1 MESSQTQNTAQRGR
15 RALWVGAGLG
25 LLSSIAVIALFY
37 AGEQLFELPFVP
49 FDIFDWMSRVLPGGL
64 IAFVIST
71 MVSIISFVQGFLPIG
86 DTSTVAKAAEQTI
99 AILQVVGGG
108 AIFGL
113 ILAWLNRKG
122 DRDLTT
128 DGLIGGLILLA
139 VTLFIIN
146 ALSTTM
152 LDAESVIWLGAV
164 FLAWGWVLAR
174 LVQYSMPALAEEPE
188 AGLSRRQFLTVSG
201 AGLSAVAL
209 GAWGIAALFG
219 DDAVDATANGAQAAS
234 ADDPFGANLTSGPAA
249 SPSAEELAA
258 RPAPVDGTRPELTSN
273 EDFYRIDINTRALSV
288 AEENWALTIAGMVE
302 EELRLTLDELKAM
315 PSQTQILTMQC
326 ISNQIGGDLTSSTRW
341 TGVRFKDVLAQAGI
355 QDGVAGAY
363 IEAID
368 GFFEFVVMDDIM
380 DDRTLLVYAMNG
392 EDLPSEHGFPL
403 RIYIPNRYGMKQPK
417 WIETIE
423 LTEARVDGY
432 WVVRGWDAEAIPKTV
447 SVVDTVVVDPDE
459 GDNGSAMAGG
469 IAWAGGRG
477 ISSVE
482 VQVDDSD
489 WQSAELIAPPMSPLS
504 WVLWRY
510 AWPYEV
516 GRHTV
521 RVRAYD
527 GEGQLQVLETTSTRP
542 DGATGIHS
550 ITVNL

>member
-1 MESSQTQNTAQRGR
+1 MESSQTQSTGQRGR

-25 LLSSIAVIALFY
+25 LLSSIAVIALLY

-122 DRDLTT
+122 KRDLTT

-152 LDAESVIWLGAV
+152 LDAAAVIWLGAV

-174 LVQYSMPALAEEPE
+174 LVQYSMPALAEEPQ
-188 AGLSRRQFLTVSG
+188 AQLSRRQFLTVSG

-219 DDAVDATANGAQAAS
+219 DDAADATAQGAQAAS
-234 ADDPFGANLTSGPAA
+234 ADDPLGANLTSGPAA
-249 SPSAEELAA
+249 SPSADELAA

-273 EDFYRIDINTRALSV
+273 DDFYRIDINTRAPV
-288 AEENWALTIAGMVE
+288 IEEDGWTLRSSGLVDR
-302 EELRLTLDELKAM
+302 ELE
-315 PSQTQILTMQC
+315 
-326 ISNQIGGDLTSSTRW
+326 
-341 TGVRFKDVLAQAGI
+341 
-355 QDGVAGAY
+355 
-363 IEAID
+363 
-368 GFFEFVVMDDIM
+368 
-380 DDRTLLVYAMNG
+380 
-392 EDLPSEHGFPL
+392 
-403 RIYIPNRYGMKQPK
+403 
-417 WIETIE
+417 
-423 LTEARVDGY
+423 
-432 WVVRGWDAEAIPKTV
+432 
-447 SVVDTVVVDPDE
+447 
-459 GDNGSAMAGG
+459 
-469 IAWAGGRG
+469 
-477 ISSVE
+477 
-482 VQVDDSD
+482 
-489 WQSAELIAPPMSPLS
+489 
-504 WVLWRY
+504 
-510 AWPYEV
+510 
-516 GRHTV
+516 
-521 RVRAYD
+521 
-527 GEGQLQVLETTSTRP
+527 
-542 DGATGIHS
+542 
-550 ITVNL
+550 